1 MTPYDAQRNELQ
13 KKLKSEGLR
22 WDNVYNVDSYQ
33 GSRTLRGFN
42 GMLNLILNIGE
53 EADFIIVSVVRTSGP
68 GFLVS
73 RNRVNVMLTR
83 CKAGLIIVTS
93 RAFMKLR
100 SVEDTLLGQLCTH
113 WERMCGRDGTW
124 TDWRDVA
131 DVVADLPGV
140 SGGARSNPNS
150 VVSYHQPVQKAIA
163 AACEASSHRRNGSM
177 LNAPIVAKPLPQ
189 RPGRQ
194 PESITRKVAE
204 KSKSGLYTRTRTP
217 AKHTDE
223 MRETLLPHQSNPSY
237 SSNAAKALLHPR
249 KDYYY

>member
-1 MTPYDAQRNELQ
+1 
-13 KKLKSEGLR
+13 
-22 WDNVYNVDSYQ
+22 
-33 GSRTLRGFN
+33 
-42 GMLNLILNIGE
+42 MLNLRLNIGE

-100 SVEDTLLGQLCTH
+100 PVEDTLLGRLCAH
-113 WERMCGRDGTW
+113 WERMCGHDGTW

-140 SGGARSNPNS
+140 TGGARSNPNS
-150 VVSYHQPVQKAIA
+150 AVSYHQPMQKAIA
-163 AACEASSHRRNGSM
+163 VAREASSHRRNAST
-177 LNAPIVAKPLPQ
+177 LNTPIVAKALPQ
-189 RPGRQ
+189 RPRRQ
-194 PESITRKVAE
+194 SESITRKVAE
-204 KSKSGLYTRTRTP
+204 KTRSGLYTQTRTSS
-217 AKHTDE
+217 KHADE
-223 MRETLLPHQSNPSY
+223 MRETLLPHESKPSY
-237 SSNAAKALLHPR
+237 SSNAKALPR